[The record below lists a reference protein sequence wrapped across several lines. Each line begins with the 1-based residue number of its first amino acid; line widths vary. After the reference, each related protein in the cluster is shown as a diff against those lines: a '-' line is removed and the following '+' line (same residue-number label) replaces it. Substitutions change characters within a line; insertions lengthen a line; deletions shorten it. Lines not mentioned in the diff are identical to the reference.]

1 MRRAIVTVIAPTL
14 IALGALAGAC
24 EPDPADIVD
33 EVDNLAPIARVVGAQ
48 VARVGEPAR
57 FDASASDDED
67 GVVIAFS
74 ASFGD
79 GAGLVSGDDDGVF
92 EHVFAAP
99 GRFTIR
105 IEAEDD
111 VGAVTAVTL
120 ETVVVEGG
128 LEACACDAPC
138 LDAGVCTVDAACV
151 VVATSADEVAPVVDD
166 ALTCD

>member
-67 GVVIAFS
+67 GVVI
-74 ASFGD
+74 
-79 GAGLVSGDDDGVF
+79 VSGDDDGVF